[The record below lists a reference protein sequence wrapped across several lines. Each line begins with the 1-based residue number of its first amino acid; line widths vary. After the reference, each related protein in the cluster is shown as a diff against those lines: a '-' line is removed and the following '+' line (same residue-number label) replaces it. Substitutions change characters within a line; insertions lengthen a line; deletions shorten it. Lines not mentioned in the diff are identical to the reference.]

1 MFLETS
7 TVIGQA
13 PESKWQSPQ
22 AARSSDF
29 IPWVPFLHFTR
40 DLKPLLYKFFFCVCD
55 WTTTQIIASKFQISR
70 DIWADFHLVMT
81 ISNTI
86 FVRFT
91 IICYP
96 GSMWWQLLSGRQGQ
110 VKSFQWP
117 KPFVRRKPHACYRLL
132 LAGAVLLYLKY
143 PSSPCLAGICSSSR
157 ADYFLP
163 PPKKKTHALIRGRK
177 KRWNHFICN
186 SWRIYICLPKQTT
199 RNTTC

>member
-1 MFLETS
+1 MPTRTFMERRQTNKLVPGNIHCHRTS
-7 TVIGQA
+7 TRKQMT
-13 PESKWQSPQ
+13 ESTGSPLLWFYSLGAIPTFHSRPQ
-22 AARSSDF
+22 AIA
-29 IPWVPFLHFTR
+29 VQV
-40 DLKPLLYKFFFCVCD
+40 FFCVCD

-132 LAGAVLLYLKY
+132 LAGAVLLYL
-143 PSSPCLAGICSSSR
+143 
-157 ADYFLP
+157 
-163 PPKKKTHALIRGRK
+163 
-177 KRWNHFICN
+177 
-186 SWRIYICLPKQTT
+186 
-199 RNTTC
+199 